1 MARTRYDHNTK
12 TCRGKKRKVW
22 FETRH
27 KSRIELVSFDN
38 SILSCSMYQ
47 VGDVVETTEGRAI
60 VQTIYPDGELAL
72 SFPEYTAPDEL
83 FTMAPVDVLCHSS
96 KRRRSLRT
104 VYKTSLDVP
113 RPTKKLKKQ
122 TQTVVADT
130 TLSTKRKQSS
140 HTESTPP
147 LTKQPRTGLY
157 KKDLTPTVS
166 KTEQNTAFVVY
177 LRSLGLPMKTISVFV
192 LDTSMLR
199 TTRVLLAAGLLPSH
213 IYIPQPDPAEASR
226 MLEQY
231 PTLRVFAG
239 LKAGDLI
246 WKMADRGVRFQGALM
261 DYCGMAGSVGSKN
274 SPVDDMVNLLRYNL
288 LADQAV
294 LTQTVCAR
302 SCVKV
307 SQKYEGFKTL
317 VKTVRNSAGR
327 DGRRVSKT
335 KQLIYTDPGS
345 QTMCHF
351 RCILSR

>member
-1 MARTRYDHNTK
+1 M
-12 TCRGKKRKVW
+12 
-22 FETRH
+22 
-27 KSRIELVSFDN
+27 
-38 SILSCSMYQ
+38 
-47 VGDVVETTEGRAI
+47 
-60 VQTIYPDGELAL
+60 
-72 SFPEYTAPDEL
+72 
-83 FTMAPVDVLCHSS
+83 
-96 KRRRSLRT
+96 
-104 VYKTSLDVP
+104 
-113 RPTKKLKKQ
+113 
-122 TQTVVADT
+122 
-130 TLSTKRKQSS
+130 
-140 HTESTPP
+140 
-147 LTKQPRTGLY
+147 KQPRTGPY
-157 KKDLTPTVS
+157 TKDLTPTVS

-177 LRSLGLPMKTISVFV
+177 LRSLGLPMKSIYVLV

-199 TTRVLLAAGLLPSH
+199 TTRLLLAAGLLPSH
-213 IYIPQPDPAEASR
+213 IYIPQPDSVEASR

-246 WKMADRGVRFQGALM
+246 WKMADRGVRFHGALM
-261 DYCGMAGSVGSKN
+261 DYCGMIGAVGSKN
-274 SPVDDMVNLLRYNL
+274 TPVDDMMNLLRYNL

-307 SQKYEGFKTL
+307 SYKYEGFKTL
-317 VKTVRNSAGR
+317 VKTIRNSAGR